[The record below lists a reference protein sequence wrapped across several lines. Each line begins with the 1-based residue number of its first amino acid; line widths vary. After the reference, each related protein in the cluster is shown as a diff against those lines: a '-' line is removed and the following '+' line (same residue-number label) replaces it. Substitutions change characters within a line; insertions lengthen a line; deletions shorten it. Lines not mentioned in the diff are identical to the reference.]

1 LKNATISAKILSSIT
16 TFFFREAQM
25 SDATHRVRIDD
36 TTLRD
41 GEQTAGVVFSN
52 EEKIEIARRLAEIGV
67 DQIEAGIPAMGGD
80 EKETIKKI
88 VDMGLPTSILA
99 WNRAVISDIE
109 HSLDTGVTA
118 VAISIAVSD
127 IHIQH
132 KLRQSREWV
141 LESVKKS
148 VDFAKSK
155 GLYVS
160 VNGEDAS
167 RAELDFLI
175 EVARTAKEHGADRFR
190 FCDTIGLMEPFRTYE
205 VIKTII
211 DETGIDVEMHTHND
225 LGMAT
230 ANALAGVRAGATWV
244 NTTVMGLGERAG
256 NAPLEE
262 VVMALKLTH
271 NIDLPIE
278 TRKFRE
284 LAEYVAAASSRQVP
298 VWKAIVGANIF
309 AHESGI
315 HADGVLKNPK
325 TYEAFSP
332 EEVGLERQILIGKHS
347 GTHALINKFKEYG
360 IELTQEEANALLPYV
375 RKAAVEFKRN
385 LFDKELVQL
394 YNEHI
399 KGRM

>member
-1 LKNATISAKILSSIT
+1 MINS
-16 TFFFREAQM
+16 ENQ
-25 SDATHRVRIDD
+25 VYIDD

-52 EEKIEIARRLAEIGV
+52 EEKIEIARMLDEIGV

-88 VDMGLPTSILA
+88 VDLGLSASILA
-99 WNRAVISDIE
+99 WNRAVTSDIE
-109 HSLDTGVTA
+109 HSIDTGVQA
-118 VAISIAVSD
+118 IAISIAVSD

-132 KLRQSREWV
+132 KLRTSREWV
-141 LESVKKS
+141 IDAVRKS

-167 RAELDFLI
+167 RADLEYLLK
-175 EVARTAKEHGADRFR
+175 VAATAKEHGADRFR
-190 FCDTIGLMEPFRTYE
+190 FCDTIGLMEPFKIYE
-205 VIKTII
+205 IIKTII
-211 DETGIDVEMHTHND
+211 DEIGIDIEMHTHND

-230 ANALAGVRAGATWV
+230 ANALAGVRAGAKWV

-262 VVMALKLTH
+262 VVMALKLTL
-271 NIDLPIE
+271 NIDHPVKTEMLRI
-278 TRKFRE
+278 
-284 LAEYVAAASSRQVP
+284 LADYVASASSRQVP
-298 VWKAIVGANIF
+298 AWKAVIGANIF

-332 EEVGLERQILIGKHS
+332 EEVGLTRQILIGKHS
-347 GTHALINKFKEYG
+347 GTHALIAKFDEYG
-360 IELTQEEANALLPYV
+360 ISLTQEQGNKLLSIV
-375 RKAAVEFKRN
+375 RKEAIRLKRA
-385 LFDKELVQL
+385 LFDKELVKL
-394 YNEHI
+394 YNEYL
-399 KGRM
+399 KRKKV

>member
-1 LKNATISAKILSSIT
+1 MEERKV
-16 TFFFREAQM
+16 F
-25 SDATHRVRIDD
+25 IDD

-52 EEKIEIARRLAEIGV
+52 HEKITIARMLAEIGV

-80 EKETIKKI
+80 EKEVIKKI
-88 VDMGLPTSILA
+88 VDLELPCSILA
-99 WNRAVISDIE
+99 WNRAVIDDIK
-109 HSLDTGVTA
+109 HSLDTGVKA

-132 KLRQSREWV
+132 KLKTSREWV
-141 LESVKKS
+141 LDAIKKS
-148 VDFAKSK
+148 VDFAKSHD
-155 GLYVS
+155 LYVS

-167 RAELDFLI
+167 RADLEFLI

-190 FCDTIGLMEPFRTYE
+190 FCDTIGLMEPFKTYE

-225 LGMAT
+225 LGLAT
-230 ANALAGVRAGATWV
+230 ANALAGVKAGAKWV

-256 NAPLEE
+256 NAPIEE
-262 VVMALKLTH
+262 VVMALKLTMG
-271 NIDLPIE
+271 IDLPIK
-278 TRKFRE
+278 TSMFRE
-284 LAEYVAAASSRQVP
+284 LAEYVAQASSRTVP
-298 VWKAIVGANIF
+298 AWKAVVGANVF

-332 EEVGLERQILIGKHS
+332 EEVGLQRQILIGKHS
-347 GTHALINKFKEYG
+347 GTHALVAKFKEYG
-360 IELTQEEANALLPYV
+360 IELTREEANQLLPHV
-375 RKAAVEFKRN
+375 RKAAIELKRA
-385 LFDKELVQL
+385 LFDKELMLLYQQL
-394 YNEHI
+394 KESQQ
-399 KGRM
+399 